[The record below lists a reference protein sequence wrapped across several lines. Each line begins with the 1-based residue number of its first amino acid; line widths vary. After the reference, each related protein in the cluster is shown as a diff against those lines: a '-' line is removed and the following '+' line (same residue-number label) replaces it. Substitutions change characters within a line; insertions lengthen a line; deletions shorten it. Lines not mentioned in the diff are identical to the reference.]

1 MNITFDK
8 TSKQFVWNLV
18 KRKVENRTCPFCGT
32 GITAK
37 NFAGAMWLNEE
48 FRAFDGSLIC
58 LIALT
63 DQIRT
68 KVKPTS
74 RFHIHWF
81 KPIGYWTGYIGIKR
95 CRCGEER
102 TFDIY
107 GLKDNQKG
115 GKS

>member
-1 MNITFDK
+1 LTKHPSSLFGIWSKGKSK
-8 TSKQFVWNLV
+8 TERVHSVAL
-18 KRKVENRTCPFCGT
+18 

-81 KPIGYWTGYIGIKR
+81 KPIGDWTGYIGIKR